1 VEVELA
7 LVLFDRESFD
17 GRFGFGMRESA
28 EGDFLVGS
36 SIMQVSKLVR
46 AYATDGGFVVS

>member
-1 VEVELA
+1 MEVELA
-7 LVLFDRESFD
+7 LVLFDRESLE

-28 EGDFLVGS
+28 DGDFLVGS
-36 SIMQVSKLVR
+36 SMMQVSKLAR